1 MELTEFLSRASPF
14 CLTEIT
20 VNFFSFG
27 FFHVPGDH
35 LSGKLGNVREF
46 DSCQEIALMPEF
58 AAIGCHFYNS
68 GLIATKFGAQRECLG
83 HF

>member
-46 DSCQEIALMPEF
+46 DSCQEIRKLLSCQSLQLLD
-58 AAIGCHFYNS
+58 AIS
-68 GLIATKFGAQRECLG
+68 TTLV
-83 HF
+83 